1 MTRRPVA
8 TRLVLSA
15 ALLSAGAAPFGTAN
29 AGIDRERLMAHVTYL
44 ADDAREGR
52 GPGTAGLD
60 AAAAYISEA
69 FAALR
74 RVEPRFECP
83 EGQAFSDSAG
93 NALRNVIGILRGDP
107 GATHIIIGAHYDH
120 LGAGGDTAKAVY
132 NGADDNA
139 SGVAALLELARS
151 FAEGDPPPRTIVF
164 AAFSGE
170 EEGLLGSRAYIDRPS
185 LPLADARAML
195 NLDSIGRLREDR
207 LVVFGCGT
215 AGVFE
220 PMLDG
225 INRIFGFRLAKNRE
239 GVGAGDH
246 QSFFERGVPV
256 LHLFTDA
263 HLDYHQPTDD
273 ADKVEFDGLAR
284 VTEFAAEIASY
295 LSDESVV
302 PEFIPAGAEKI
313 HAPAQGGRRR
323 VSLGTIPDFA
333 QESGGYL
340 VSGIVPGSPA
350 ESAGLRPGDVIV
362 AIDGSP
368 IDNLYDYTA
377 VLKSHEPGDRLRV
390 EIVRDGKRQAFDV
403 TLASRR

>member
-1 MTRRPVA
+1 
-8 TRLVLSA
+8 
-15 ALLSAGAAPFGTAN
+15 
-29 AGIDRERLMAHVTYL
+29 
-44 ADDAREGR
+44 
-52 GPGTAGLD
+52 
-60 AAAAYISEA
+60 
-69 FAALR
+69 
-74 RVEPRFECP
+74 
-83 EGQAFSDSAG
+83 
-93 NALRNVIGILRGDP
+93 VIGILRGDP
-107 GATHIIIGAHYDH
+107 GATHIIVGAHYDH
-120 LGAGGDTAKAVY
+120 LGLGEDPADPAVY

-151 FAEGDPPPRTIVF
+151 FTEGGPLARTVVF

-170 EEGLLGSRAYIDRPS
+170 EEGLLGSRAYVDRPA
-185 LPLADARAML
+185 LPLAGARAML
-195 NLDSIGRLREDR
+195 NLDSIGRLKADR
-207 LVVFGCGT
+207 LVVFGSGT

-263 HLDYHQPTDD
+263 HLDYHRPTDD
-273 ADKVEFDGLAR
+273 VEKVEFDGLVR
-284 VTEFAAEIASY
+284 VTEFAAEIVSY
-295 LSDESVV
+295 LSDERVV

-313 HAPAQGGRRR
+313 HAPAQEGRRR

-350 ESAGLRPGDVIV
+350 EAAGIRPGDVIV
-362 AIDGSP
+362 AIDGTP

-390 EIVRDGKRQAFDV
+390 EIVRDGERHTFDV
-403 TLASRR
+403 TLVSRR